1 MADES
6 WPSVRKSR
14 LRAEEIDMSQEPE
27 TSAVAAE
34 ASAEL
39 DKIIAELGPERAR
52 EIFELAMTELIT
64 EQDPEHQ
71 HSTE

>member
-1 MADES
+1 
-6 WPSVRKSR
+6 
-14 LRAEEIDMSQEPE
+14 MSQEPE